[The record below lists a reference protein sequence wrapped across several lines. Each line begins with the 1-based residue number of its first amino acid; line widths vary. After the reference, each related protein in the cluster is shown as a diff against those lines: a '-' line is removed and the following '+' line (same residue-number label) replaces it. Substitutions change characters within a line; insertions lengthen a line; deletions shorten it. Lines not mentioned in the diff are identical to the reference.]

1 MVEVVP
7 GGSAQ
12 VARPFPWPTLPGD
25 SEVPVWTGHGFQ
37 VGSTTRGVLAYTV
50 GDSGWTDD
58 LTVFHEDT
66 AGSNHPIDRASRA
79 SALAQ
84 IESLGL
90 SDPVVLDAGCSSG
103 FFVQEVRR
111 RFPLSLAIGADFVSG
126 PLELLADEVPD
137 LPLLQFD
144 LRTCPLPDACLDAVV
159 LLNVLEHIDDDL
171 TAMRQVQRILRPG
184 GLAILEVPAG
194 PELYDVY
201 DELLMH
207 HRRYRMR
214 DLQALVRR
222 SGLDVIRAS
231 HLGALIYPPFYLV
244 KQWNKRYLSRDRA
257 AKQQVV
263 AENIRS
269 TSGSPVL
276 EMVLRLELALGR
288 RINWP
293 VGIRC
298 LVTGRKPVAGR

>member
-1 MVEVVP
+1 VA
-7 GGSAQ
+7 SAPSISPQ
-12 VARPFPWPTLPGD
+12 QAAFPWPTLPG
-25 SEVPVWTGHGFQ
+25 ECQPPVWTGHGF
-37 VGSTTRGVLAYTV
+37 STSSGLRHVLAYAV
-50 GDSGWTDD
+50 AESGWTDD
-58 LTVFHEDT
+58 LTIFHEDT

-84 IESLGL
+84 IASLGRPDAVL
-90 SDPVVLDAGCSSG
+90 LDAGCSSG

-111 RFPLSLAIGADFVSG
+111 HFPRSMVIGADFVQG
-126 PLELLADEVPD
+126 PLEQLAEQAPD

-144 LRTCPLPDACLDAVV
+144 LRTCPLPEACVDAVV

-171 TAMRQVQRILRPG
+171 AAMRQVQRILRPG
-184 GLAILEVPAG
+184 GLAIIEVPAG

-214 DLQALVRR
+214 EIQLLVRR
-222 SGLDVIRAS
+222 SGLEVVRAS

-244 KQWNKRYLSRDRA
+244 KQWNKRYLSRA
-257 AKQQVV
+257 KASKQQVV
-263 AENIRS
+263 AQNIRS
-269 TSGSPVL
+269 TNSSHL
-276 EMVLRLELALGR
+276 LDLVLRLELSVGR
-288 RINWP
+288 RIDWP

-298 LVTGRKPVAGR
+298 LVTGRKAVDPR